1 MSDGGLLRAVEQ
13 AMWRT
18 FAATITTGAVVW
30 CIDKLWRGPKP

>member
-1 MSDGGLLRAVEQ
+1 MTSLLRAAEA

-30 CIDKLWRGPKP
+30 CIDRLWRGPKP